1 MNWMNQLGMKIRHP
15 AACIMMVGC
24 CLYFPT
30 KAVSKTVSDGELI
43 THSND
48 IWEMTSMPVLDD
60 PAFVEAEPLNKDTTK
75 TISDTSYLKTYS
87 DQITGRF
94 YFSRKYTSL
103 VIGDQQSDLKL
114 DYRPNTSLN
123 MGVGATYKN
132 FTLNIAYGF
141 PFLNPD
147 EGKGKTRYLD
157 LQAHMYGKKLTIDFF
172 GQIYNG
178 LYLAPKGNGTLDG
191 SYYVRPDMKLR
202 EIGLSCQYLFNHR
215 RFSYRASFL
224 QNEWQCKSAGTFLLG
239 GEGYVGWA
247 NTDSS
252 VFPKALPVANPPV
265 ATEVRFFEF
274 GPNAGY
280 AYTLVIARHFFIT
293 GSLSVGLDY
302 NRTDYWSESQ
312 STTSEDFSTNT
323 NLRLF
328 AGYNSERS
336 AISFT
341 FTNSA
346 VSLTSQKAYNVSI
359 NTGNVRLNYVRRFCG
374 GPKTRKFLNWV
385 DGIFG

>member
-1 MNWMNQLGMKIRHP
+1 MQVRSKSACMLLLIGCMFFPMIGFAKAMPDSLHIGVQNDTSEWKPIHVEYIH
-15 AACIMMVGC
+15 AAANVEPKGKDTIQN
-24 CLYFPT
+24 
-30 KAVSKTVSDGELI
+30 VSD
-43 THSND
+43 
-48 IWEMTSMPVLDD
+48 
-60 PAFVEAEPLNKDTTK
+60 TT
-75 TISDTSYLKTYS
+75 YFKTYS

-103 VIGDQQSDLKL
+103 VIGDQQSEFKL

-132 FTLNIAYGF
+132 ITLNIAYGF
-141 PFLNPD
+141 PFLNQD

-172 GQIYNG
+172 GQFYNG
-178 LYLAPKGNGTLDG
+178 LYLNPKGKGTLDG

-202 EIGLSCQYLFNHR
+202 EIGLSCQYLFNHK

-224 QNEWQCKSAGTFLLG
+224 QNEWQRKSAGTFLLG

-247 NTDSS
+247 QADSG
-252 VFPKALPVANPPV
+252 VFPKAIPVANPPV

-346 VSLTSQKAYNVSI
+346 VSLTSQKSYNVSI
-359 NTGNVRLNYVRRFCG
+359 NTGNVRLNYVRRFSG
-374 GPKTRKFLNWV
+374 GPKTRKLLNWV
-385 DGIFG
+385 DGILG

>member
-1 MNWMNQLGMKIRHP
+1 MQVRSKSACMLLLIGCMFFPMIGFAKAMPDSLHIGVQNDTSEWKPIHVEYIH
-15 AACIMMVGC
+15 AAANVEPKGKDTIQN
-24 CLYFPT
+24 
-30 KAVSKTVSDGELI
+30 VSD
-43 THSND
+43 
-48 IWEMTSMPVLDD
+48 
-60 PAFVEAEPLNKDTTK
+60 TT
-75 TISDTSYLKTYS
+75 YFKTYS

-103 VIGDQQSDLKL
+103 VIGDQQSEFKL

-132 FTLNIAYGF
+132 ITLNIAYGF
-141 PFLNPD
+141 PFLNQD

-172 GQIYNG
+172 GQFYNG
-178 LYLAPKGNGTLDG
+178 LYLNPKGKGTLDG

-202 EIGLSCQYLFNHR
+202 EIGLSCQYLFNHK

-224 QNEWQCKSAGTFLLG
+224 QNEWQRKSAGTFLLG

-247 NTDSS
+247 QADSG
-252 VFPKALPVANPPV
+252 VFPKAIPVANPPV
-265 ATEVRFFEF
+265 ATNVRFFEF

-346 VSLTSQKAYNVSI
+346 VSLTSQKSYNVSI
-359 NTGNVRLNYVRRFCG
+359 NTGNVRLNYVRRFSG
-374 GPKTRKFLNWV
+374 GPKTRKLLNWV
-385 DGIFG
+385 DGILG

>member
-1 MNWMNQLGMKIRHP
+1 MLLLIGCMFFPMIGFAKAMPDSLHIGVQNDTSEWKPIHVEYIH
-15 AACIMMVGC
+15 AAANVEPKGKDTIQN
-24 CLYFPT
+24 
-30 KAVSKTVSDGELI
+30 VSD
-43 THSND
+43 
-48 IWEMTSMPVLDD
+48 
-60 PAFVEAEPLNKDTTK
+60 TT
-75 TISDTSYLKTYS
+75 YFKTYS

-103 VIGDQQSDLKL
+103 VIGDQQSEFKL

-132 FTLNIAYGF
+132 ITLNIAYGF
-141 PFLNPD
+141 PFLNQD

-172 GQIYNG
+172 GQFYNG
-178 LYLAPKGNGTLDG
+178 LYLNPKGKGTLDG

-202 EIGLSCQYLFNHR
+202 EIGLSCQYLFNHK

-224 QNEWQCKSAGTFLLG
+224 QNEWQRKSAGTFLLG

-247 NTDSS
+247 QADSG
-252 VFPKALPVANPPV
+252 VFPKAIPVANPPV

-293 GSLSVGLDY
+293 GSLAIGLDY
-302 NRTDYWSESQ
+302 NRTDYRSELE
-312 STTSEDFSTNT
+312 TKTSEDFSTNT
-323 NLRLF
+323 HLRLF

-336 AISFT
+336 AVSFT
-341 FTNSA
+341 FTNNA
-346 VSLTSQKAYNVSI
+346 VSLTAKRAYSVSI
-359 NTGNVRLNYVRRFCG
+359 NTGNVRLNYVRRFSG

-385 DGIFG
+385 DGIFKKG